1 MQPCTMISASPRG
14 PLTSSRQ
21 LSGKVLRSG
30 LEDAPRFAGFTRA
43 LQPPSFWKGSNPRM
57 PHPKN
62 VFLTGA
68 TGFIGSHLTA
78 RLLQDGYHVKALV
91 RRSKTASARERVETI
106 LGAAG
111 AARFENLRV
120 LEGDIS
126 LPHLGLSDA
135 ARAEITSCTEEVWH
149 CAASLSFGPQNRA
162 EIFRMNV
169 DGTRHVLD
177 LVKALPT
184 RRLHHVSTAY
194 VAGNRSDVAM
204 EDEIDV
210 GQRFKNPYEE
220 SKCRAELLISETHH
234 AGTVTA
240 SIYRPSVVIGD
251 SKSGRVTHFHGVY
264 AFIRALW
271 TALERMRRRTTAT
284 GPIYLPLRVLGN
296 EDQTLNFVPID
307 YVVDGMVEISRRE
320 DCVGKTYH
328 LSNPVPTANSF
339 WLPNICRVLGVE
351 GIRMADES
359 SFVKSPLTKLEAL
372 FQKQMAFY
380 YQYLQ
385 GEPRFDCRKTLEAL
399 KNTGIECPRVI
410 VEFISRMMGWYV
422 DFLSSQA
429 ARAGLTPCSGRIS
442 LS

>member
-1 MQPCTMISASPRG
+1 
-14 PLTSSRQ
+14 
-21 LSGKVLRSG
+21 
-30 LEDAPRFAGFTRA
+30 
-43 LQPPSFWKGSNPRM
+43 M

-78 RLLQDGYHVKALV
+78 RLLQDGYHVKALA

-106 LGAAG
+106 LAAAG

-135 ARAEITSCTEEVWH
+135 ARAEITSGTEEVWH

-177 LVKALPT
+177 LVKQLPG

-194 VAGNRSDVAM
+194 IAGNRSDLAL
-204 EDEIDV
+204 ETEIDV
-210 GQRFKNPYEE
+210 GQSFKNPYEE
-220 SKCRAELLISETHH
+220 SKCRSEIMI
-234 AGTVTA
+234 AGAHQADAIRA
-240 SIYRPSVVIGD
+240 SVYRPSIVIGD

-271 TALERMRRRTTAT
+271 TALERLRRHT
-284 GPIYLPLRVLGN
+284 PHLDFIKLPLRVLGVEN
-296 EDQTLNFVPID
+296 QTLNFVPID
-307 YVVDGMVEISRRE
+307 YVVDGMVEISLRT
-320 DCVGKTYH
+320 DSNGGTYH
-328 LSNPVPTANSF
+328 LSNPVPTENRF
-339 WLPNICRVLGVE
+339 WLPNICRILHVE
-351 GIRMADES
+351 GIQLVGHS
-359 SFVKSPLTKLEAL
+359 SFLKSPMTKLESL

-385 GEPRFDCRKTLEAL
+385 GEPRFDCRGALEAL
-399 KNTGIECPRVI
+399 KNTGIECPRVT
-410 VEFISRMMGWYV
+410 VEFISKMAGWYV
-422 DFLSSQA
+422 NFLN
-429 ARAGLTPCSGRIS
+429 AGA
-442 LS
+442 